1 MLWVLK
7 CSDKTNTHSTAIAIM
22 SDAPSSPNVVIL
34 KTCPTAGW
42 VMNNRIEVEK
52 MIKDQ
57 CGEDTVVEHQ
67 CGLPFTVDTV
77 VNGQTKRECLPL
89 YFCCPWFLSASM
101 CKGALE
107 KTANGAKEMNESGG
121 SPVSQDMDM

>member
-1 MLWVLK
+1 
-7 CSDKTNTHSTAIAIM
+7 M

-67 CGLPFTVDTV
+67 A
-77 VNGQTKRECLPL
+77 
-89 YFCCPWFLSASM
+89 ASM
-101 CKGALE
+101 RPSVHC
-107 KTANGAKEMNESGG
+107 
-121 SPVSQDMDM
+121 